1 MKEIRFGGAYMV
13 LHQAGLLLWPFHK
26 LAIVA
31 DLHLEKGSYY
41 AQKGQFLPPH
51 ESYETLQ
58 KLLGVLEFSNV
69 KDVIL
74 LGDSFHDE
82 QGFKRMDDAT
92 ADAFEELCRRYK
104 VSWVIGNHDGAFIP
118 PRTKGIFELEIE
130 NIAFRHEAKADAIG
144 PEVSGHYHPKATLT
158 LKGQK
163 VARPCFIMDE
173 KRMIMPAFGA
183 LTGGMDVADDPVR
196 RLFYDPVT
204 CHLLGENKIYTVPRE
219 KIFSY

>member
-31 DLHLEKGSYY
+31 DLHLEKGSHY
-41 AQKGQFLPPH
+41 AQKGQFLPPQ
-51 ESYETLQ
+51 ESYESLQ

-82 QGFKRMDDAT
+82 KGFKRMDDET
-92 ADAFEELCRRYK
+92 SDLFEELCRRYK

-118 PRTKGIFELEIE
+118 PRTKGVIELEIE
-130 NIAFRHEAKADAIG
+130 GITLRHEAKETANG
-144 PEVSGHYHPKATLT
+144 PEISGHYHPKARLD

-163 VARPCFIMDE
+163 VSRPCFIMDE
-173 KRMIMPAFGA
+173 RRMIMPAFGA
-183 LTGGMDVADDPVR
+183 YTGGLDVNETSILK
-196 RLFYDPVT
+196 LFSPQFS
-204 CHLLGENKIYTVPRE
+204 CHLLGQNKIYTVPGDAVLR
-219 KIFSY
+219 